1 MDVISYLKRIDYQ
14 GPLAPT
20 AETLHALHYSH
31 VLAVPFENLDIH
43 LGQPIRLDE
52 EHLFDKIV
60 TRRRGGFCFELN
72 GLFAALLRELGFNV
86 TLLASKVGDGEPDAP
101 GPGFDHLTLLVRLEE
116 AWLADV
122 SFGHSFVEPLQFNGP
137 GEQMQRTGVHRRV
150 RQDGDGMT
158 LEWTRDGQW
167 VRAYRFNLQP
177 RLLSD
182 FDEACYHLQTSPE
195 STFTQKR
202 ICYRAT
208 PEGRI
213 SLRDM
218 RLIIS
223 TNGQRHEQELVSQSE
238 YVAMLQKH
246 FQLQLSGGLL

>member
-1 MDVISYLKRIDYQ
+1 MDILSYLNRLNYQ

-43 LGQPIRLDE
+43 VGRPIVLDE
-52 EHLFDKIV
+52 DYLYDKIV

-86 TLLASKVGDGEPDAP
+86 TLLASNVGNGERSTL
-101 GPGFDHLTLLVRLEE
+101 GPEFDHLALLVRLEE

-122 SFGHSFVEPLQFNGP
+122 SFGHSFVEPLQLNEP
-137 GEQMQRTGVHRRV
+137 GEQMQRTGVYRRV

-158 LEWTRDGQW
+158 LEWNRDDQW

-182 FDEACYHLQTSPE
+182 FGETCYYLQTSPE
-195 STFTQKR
+195 SAFTQKR

-208 PEGRI
+208 LGGQI

-218 RLIIS
+218 RLIIT
-223 TNGQRHEQELVSQSE
+223 TNGQRHEQELANQDE
-238 YVAMLQKH
+238 YVAILQKY
-246 FQLQLSGGLL
+246 FQIQLFGL